1 LKKKTKRAYNKRR
14 NATANTL
21 NTSATATDGI
31 TDGTNVYVIR
41 FLHSARNCYF
51 GYLEIKLF
59 SYLLSGSAESCK

>member
-41 FLHSARNCYF
+41 FFTF
-51 GYLEIKLF
+51 G
-59 SYLLSGSAESCK
+59 